1 MVTIDRKGM
10 DRLTAGI
17 TSTQPVSGLTHNFY
31 RYPARFSPDFVR
43 SVIHEFSGVGD
54 VVYDPFMGGG
64 TTLVE
69 AASLGR
75 HSVGTDVSSLATFIA
90 QVKTAVFSDKE
101 LLNVEAWARAVIPT
115 LTIGTGNSRVRES
128 IRVDYQRN
136 INCRSTWRIRKLLE
150 GGLGAIDLLD
160 RRVEQLLARCILL
173 KTAQWA
179 LDCRS
184 EIPAAN
190 EFREQAIMNTEEMID
205 AAHEF
210 STIMREH
217 NQMPQVLCLQRS
229 VIGAEDDKRLAA
241 AGPPSLILTSPPY
254 PGLHVLYH
262 RWQVRGRKE
271 TPAPFWIAGTQ
282 DGSGA
287 SFYTFGDRKQ
297 SSLTR
302 YFETLL
308 AAFRSIHRI
317 ADAKTTIVQMV
328 AFSEPDTQ
336 LPRYLD
342 TMSKAGFSEVS
353 APVSDDSP
361 DGRLWRSVPG
371 RKWCARQMGST
382 GGSQEVVF
390 FHRKT

>member
-1 MVTIDRKGM
+1 
-10 DRLTAGI
+10 
-17 TSTQPVSGLTHNFY
+17 
-31 RYPARFSPDFVR
+31 
-43 SVIHEFSGVGD
+43 
-54 VVYDPFMGGG
+54 
-64 TTLVE
+64 
-69 AASLGR
+69 
-75 HSVGTDVSSLATFIA
+75 
-90 QVKTAVFSDKE
+90 
-101 LLNVEAWARAVIPT
+101 
-115 LTIGTGNSRVRES
+115 
-128 IRVDYQRN
+128 
-136 INCRSTWRIRKLLE
+136 
-150 GGLGAIDLLD
+150 
-160 RRVEQLLARCILL
+160 L

-190 EFREQAIMNTEEMID
+190 EFRQQAIMNTEEMID

-210 STIMREH
+210 STIMRDH

-229 VIGAEDDKRLAA
+229 VIGAEHDKLLAA

-282 DGSGA
+282 DGNGA

-297 SSLTR
+297 SSMTR

-317 ADAKTTIVQMV
+317 ADTKTTIVRMV

-342 TMSKAGFSEVS
+342 TMSEAGFSEVS
-353 APVSDDSP
+353 VPVSDDSP

-371 RKWCARQMGST
+371 RKWYARQMGST